1 MQPKAFRRA
10 VEELCRLPGIGS
22 KTAQRLVFHLLKRPT
37 DETRELGE
45 ALNALADQVRRC
57 SVCNGLTDDDPC
69 PICRD
74 VGRDRT
80 AVCVVEEPSDAFALE
95 ATGAYRGLYH
105 VLGGAFDPLEG
116 VGPEELAIAGL
127 VDRVKAGGIDEII
140 LATNPS
146 IEGEATAAYLADVLK
161 PLNVRLTRLARG
173 LPFGGDLEYAD
184 PLTLGKA
191 LESRL
196 DVS

>member
-1 MQPKAFRRA
+1 MQPRAFKRA

-22 KTAQRLVFHLLKRPT
+22 KTAQRLVFHLLKRPP
-37 DETRELGE
+37 DEAHDLAE
-45 ALNALADQVRRC
+45 AVGSLADQIKHC
-57 SVCNGLTDDDPC
+57 SVCNGLTDEDPC
-69 PICRD
+69 PFCRD
-74 VGRDRT
+74 TGRDRST
-80 AVCVVEEPSDAFALE
+80 VCVVEEPSDAFALE

-105 VLGGAFDPLEG
+105 VLGGVFNPLEG
-116 VGPEELAIAGL
+116 VGPDDLAIGAL
-127 VDRVKAGGIDEII
+127 VSRVKGGGIAEVI

-146 IEGEATAAYLADVLK
+146 IEGEATAAYLADELK
-161 PLNVRLTRLARG
+161 PLHVRLTRLARG

-196 DVS
+196 DLP

>member
-1 MQPKAFRRA
+1 MQPRAFRRA

-22 KTAQRLVFHLLKRPT
+22 KTAQRLVFHLLKRPPDEARDLAQAVASLT
-37 DETRELGE
+37 DE
-45 ALNALADQVRRC
+45 VRRC
-57 SVCNGLTDDDPC
+57 SVCNGLTDVDPC
-69 PICRD
+69 PICQD
-74 VGRDRT
+74 AGRDRA
-80 AVCVVEEPSDAFALE
+80 AVCVVEEPSDAFVLE

-105 VLGGAFDPLEG
+105 VLGGVFNPLEG
-116 VGPEELAIAGL
+116 VGPDELAITAL
-127 VDRVKAGGIDEII
+127 VDRVKDGGVAEVI

-146 IEGEATAAYLADVLK
+146 IEGEATAAYLADLLK
-161 PLNVRLTRLARG
+161 PLKVRLTRLARG

-196 DVS
+196 DVP

>member
-37 DETRELGE
+37 DDTRGLAE
-45 ALNALADQVRRC
+45 AVAALVDQIRHC
-57 SVCNGLTDDDPC
+57 SVCNGLTDEDPC
-69 PICRD
+69 QLCRD
-74 VGRDRT
+74 ARRDRT
-80 AVCVVEEPSDAFALE
+80 TVCVVEEPSDAFALE
-95 ATGAYRGLYH
+95 ATGSYRGLYH
-105 VLGGAFDPLEG
+105 VLGGVFNPLEG
-116 VGPEELAIAGL
+116 IGPNDLSVSGLLA
-127 VDRVKAGGIDEII
+127 RVRGGEVAEVI

-146 IEGEATAAYLADVLK
+146 VEGEATATYLADVLK
-161 PLNVRLTRLARG
+161 PLGVRLTRLARG

-196 DVS
+196 DMP